1 MAGRTVEDGT
11 ALGAD
16 EVGVAGGVPAA
27 AVELPG
33 VAERAVERRA
43 EAGCPPGRVLDPGP
57 IEEGGPVPHVLAVLA
72 REQGDPVA
80 LLVLLPSD
88 DRTLHPRSS

>member
-1 MAGRTVEDGT
+1 MGRTVEDGT

-16 EVGVAGGVPAA
+16 EVGVAGGVPA
-27 AVELPG
+27 VVGRFG

-43 EAGCPPGRVLDPGP
+43 DALHPPGRVVDPGP
-57 IEEGGPVPHVLAVLA
+57 IEEGGAVPHVLAVLA